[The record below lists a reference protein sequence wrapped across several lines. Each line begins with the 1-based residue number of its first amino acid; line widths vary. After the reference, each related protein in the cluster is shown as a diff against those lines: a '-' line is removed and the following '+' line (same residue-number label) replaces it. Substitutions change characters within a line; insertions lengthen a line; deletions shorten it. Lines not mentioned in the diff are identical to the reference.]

1 MPTIV
6 RNNCLLCCK
15 GFERKV
21 NLILHEKEQHK
32 IVCSKCEYLFYYKYD
47 LKMNSF
53 ANHAKAPTS
62 EAASIN
68 FIVLEQNTVEKPVL
82 EC

>member
-6 RNNCLLCCK
+6 RNNCLLCGK

-21 NLILHEKEQHK
+21 DLILHEKEQHE
-32 IVCSKCEYLFYYKYD
+32 IVCSKCEYLFYDKYD
-47 LKMNSF
+47 LKMLSF
-53 ANHAKAPTS
+53 ANHAKAG
-62 EAASIN
+62 SIN
-68 FIVLEQNTVEKPVL
+68 LIVLQQNAVEKPVL